1 MTDRES
7 YRIGVVSD
15 THGSKQAMID
25 AMTIFRKEGDP
36 DLIIHLGDVC
46 YHGPRNPLP
55 EGYGPMELAAMLKE
69 IPEEQIKFVRGNC
82 DNAADEKACGHPLH
96 LVSRIIETPLGK
108 IHCEHG
114 DLRDEDGRLY
124 AALEA
129 GARFTLSGHTHI
141 KRLAEIQ
148 GVVVMNP
155 GSPTLP
161 KDGSPSCAIID
172 AASVKMFDTSSGEV
186 IETLA
191 LTSS

>member
-1 MTDRES
+1 MRDKHN

-15 THGSKQAMID
+15 THGSKQAMLD
-25 AMTIFRKEGDP
+25 AMKILRAEGEP

-55 EGYGPMELAAMLKE
+55 DGYGPMELAAMLKE
-69 IPEEQIKFVRGNC
+69 IPEDRIKFVRGNC
-82 DNAADEKACGHPLH
+82 DNAADEKACGHPLN

-108 IHCEHG
+108 VHCEHG
-114 DLRDEDGRLY
+114 DLRDEDSRIY

-141 KRLAEIQ
+141 KRLTEVQ
-148 GVVVMNP
+148 GVIVMNP

-172 AASVKMFDTSSGEV
+172 AASVKMFDTSSGAL
-186 IETLA
+186 IDTLE